1 MDASRYLRRFSAHIP
16 SSLLLLFGIPAQALF
31 EGGSRT
37 YVYTFSGA
45 SFTPQD
51 VKLVRRSESQVVVEG
66 LREGQVVA
74 LSNPEQTP
82 RKKAAGTASPLP
94 K

>member
-1 MDASRYLRRFSAHIP
+1 
-16 SSLLLLFGIPAQALF
+16 
-31 EGGSRT
+31 
-37 YVYTFSGA
+37 
-45 SFTPQD
+45 